1 MGSQMLTSFGSER
14 YISLYKLSLSCDG
27 FNLEIETYRIWQYI
41 KNTVQKDDIK
51 IILVLKV
58 V

>member
-1 MGSQMLTSFGSER
+1 MLTSFGSER